1 MKVGAPL
8 VDIVLDDK
16 ESFRKQTGPES
27 SSSTSATARH
37 CSTVPLSEG
46 PPNCEPDGS
55 SMTQDVHLS
64 DGLSGERKGV
74 LASPA
79 VRALAREKGVDL
91 ANIAGSGA
99 NGRVLKVDVEKHHVT
114 GAVL

>member
-1 MKVGAPL
+1 M

-64 DGLSGERKGV
+64 DGLSGERKGA

-114 GAVL
+114 GAAL